1 MARTLVD
8 IDDDA
13 LAAAAKV
20 LKTSTKKDTINTALR
35 EIAMRDV
42 RARMLDRFADDPQYW
57 EQQQKAR
64 ERVWRRD
71 DVE

>member
-13 LAAAAKV
+13 LAAAAKA
-20 LKTSTKKDTINTALR
+20 LNTSTKKDTINTALR
-35 EIAMRDV
+35 EVAARDV

-57 EQQQKAR
+57 EQQQQAR
-64 ERVWRRD
+64 ERAWRRNA
-71 DVE
+71 E

>member
-13 LAAAAKV
+13 LLAAAKV
-20 LKTSTKKDTINTALR
+20 LNTSTKKDTINTALR
-35 EIAMRDV
+35 EVAARDV

-57 EQQQKAR
+57 KQQQQAR
-64 ERVWRRD
+64 ERAWHR